1 MKDKRLYARHA
12 KVKRGA
18 QLHKMQWKR
27 RGGDPVLGKQ
37 TAIPCVVPVY
47 RSFRRI
53 SQGSCQLSN
62 HQLSMTTDQSKSSC
76 YPCPV
81 SVGQQAREMTTH
93 HSLPTNQARSSGK

>member
-37 TAIPCVVPVY
+37 TAIHA
-47 RSFRRI
+47 
-53 SQGSCQLSN
+53 SCIEVF
-62 HQLSMTTDQSKSSC
+62 D
-76 YPCPV
+76 
-81 SVGQQAREMTTH
+81 E
-93 HSLPTNQARSSGK
+93 

>member
-27 RGGDPVLGKQ
+27 RGGEPVLGKQ
-37 TAIPCVVPVY
+37 TAIPCVVY

-62 HQLSMTTDQSKSSC
+62 HQLSMTNDQPKSSC

>member
-18 QLHKMQWKR
+18 QLHKMQWKKEGWRPGSGKANSNTMR
-27 RGGDPVLGKQ
+27 RVS
-37 TAIPCVVPVY
+37 
-47 RSFRRI
+47 SFQRI

-62 HQLSMTTDQSKSSC
+62 HQLSMTNDQPKSSC